1 GQTLARP
8 RRRRNRLQGV
18 ICSSAA
24 GQRHR
29 REEDYMSY
37 RRTTVNGA
45 VGALLSALALSLMS
59 CAQPLTTREKGTL
72 AGGTLGAATGAIIGG
87 ATGWPGAGAA
97 VGGALASWAGGRSGD
112 RLCDSERV
120 A

>member
-1 GQTLARP
+1 
-8 RRRRNRLQGV
+8 
-18 ICSSAA
+18 
-24 GQRHR
+24 
-29 REEDYMSY
+29 MSY

-87 ATGWPGAGAA
+87 ATGSPGAGAA
-97 VGGALASWAGGRSGD
+97 IGGALGSVAGALTGDQLWAQAITASWCSG
-112 RLCDSERV
+112 
-120 A
+120 